1 MPFSY
6 TQNFSLHYSLFLY
19 IKRGESALILAAK
32 HGHVKTVRKLL
43 DSGAKT
49 DNTVRVTVVDLSIVL

>member
-1 MPFSY
+1 MLFY
-6 TQNFSLHYSLFLY
+6 VQNFNLHYSLLLY

-32 HGHVKTVRKLL
+32 HGHGKTVRKLL

-49 DNTVRVTVVDLSIVL
+49 NNTVRVTVVDLSILL